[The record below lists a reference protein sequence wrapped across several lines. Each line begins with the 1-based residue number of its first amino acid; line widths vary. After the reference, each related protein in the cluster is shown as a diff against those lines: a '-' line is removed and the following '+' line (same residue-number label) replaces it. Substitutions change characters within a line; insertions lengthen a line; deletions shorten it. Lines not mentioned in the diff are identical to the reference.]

1 MPLVIEM
8 QVKLLFAYG
17 VRNRLFGIG
26 IVYFY
31 VDMTSS
37 IINWHKSGAF
47 LGLLKR
53 QISVIR
59 WYQWRTSRD
68 SNPEPTD

>member
-17 VRNRLFGIG
+17 VRNRLFGFG
-26 IVYFY
+26 IAYFY

-37 IINWHKSGAF
+37 IGRC
-47 LGLLKR
+47 LLWR
-53 QISVIR
+53 ISCG
-59 WYQWRTSRD
+59 
-68 SNPEPTD
+68 NL

>member
-17 VRNRLFGIG
+17 VRNRLFGFG

-37 IINWHKSGAF
+37 IGRSLFLTSSIN
-47 LGLLKR
+47 
-53 QISVIR
+53 IR
-59 WYQWRTSRD
+59 KTIARACV
-68 SNPEPTD
+68 

>member
-1 MPLVIEM
+1 MLHIHLPNVE
-8 QVKLLFAYG
+8 
-17 VRNRLFGIG
+17 
-26 IVYFY
+26 
-31 VDMTSS
+31 
-37 IINWHKSGAF
+37 SGTF

-59 WYQWRTSRD
+59 WYGWRTSRD

>member
-17 VRNRLFGIG
+17 VRNRLFGFD

-31 VDMTSS
+31 VEMSSS
-37 IINWHKSGAF
+37 IGRITKKANLCNPLVSMAHQQ
-47 LGLLKR
+47 GLEP
-53 QISVIR
+53 
-59 WYQWRTSRD
+59 RTY
-68 SNPEPTD
+68 

>member
-8 QVKLLFAYG
+8 QVKLLFAYV
-17 VRNRLFGIG
+17 VRNRLFGFD

-37 IINWHKSGAF
+37 IGRY
-47 LGLLKR
+47 LL
-53 QISVIR
+53 
-59 WYQWRTSRD
+59 
-68 SNPEPTD
+68 

>member
-17 VRNRLFGIG
+17 VSNRLFGFG
-26 IVYFY
+26 IVSFY

-37 IINWHKSGAF
+37 IGRC
-47 LGLLKR
+47 LL
-53 QISVIR
+53 
-59 WYQWRTSRD
+59 
-68 SNPEPTD
+68 

>member
-17 VRNRLFGIG
+17 VRNRLFGFG

-37 IINWHKSGAF
+37 IGRYLLRRISGVSHRSECNFFKLSGTKVAHF
-47 LGLLKR
+47 CD
-53 QISVIR
+53 
-59 WYQWRTSRD
+59 Y
-68 SNPEPTD
+68 

>member
-17 VRNRLFGIG
+17 VRNSLFGFGIG
-26 IVYFY
+26 YFY

-37 IINWHKSGAF
+37 IFSKKEAF
-47 LGLLKR
+47 GRYLTVK
-53 QISVIR
+53 
-59 WYQWRTSRD
+59 
-68 SNPEPTD
+68 N

>member
-31 VDMTSS
+31 VTIFPRTRDKGMT
-37 IINWHKSGAF
+37 
-47 LGLLKR
+47 
-53 QISVIR
+53 
-59 WYQWRTSRD
+59 
-68 SNPEPTD
+68 

>member
-17 VRNRLFGIG
+17 DRRRLFGFG
-26 IVYFY
+26 EVYFY

-37 IINWHKSGAF
+37 IGRCLLRRISWGYLMEHLGTNESNYF
-47 LGLLKR
+47 L
-53 QISVIR
+53 
-59 WYQWRTSRD
+59 Y
-68 SNPEPTD
+68 